1 MKRYEL
7 QQGAMIAVSFPGE
20 KNKGCCK
27 FTHLG
32 QLADSE
38 GLFCLDSNALDE
50 KSQKISKEIR
60 DKFAEDLNKGNTAIV
75 NLNWGTVEQWKE
87 RLEKSQTAKKRVHL
101 LALGDVGSTVLT
113 ALKLLGGDCVQTLGI
128 YDVNENVCKRWES
141 ELNQAAFPWDYDR
154 LPEVVILKEDE
165 LFDCDMF
172 VFCASKGIPPVGSEV
187 KDVRMVQFEANRGI
201 VSIFAKK
208 ARKSKFQ
215 GLFAVVS
222 DPVDP
227 LCKAA
232 FLASNTD
239 KEGNFDGKG
248 LRPEQIQG
256 YGLGVMN
263 ARAAYYA
270 KKEERFSSFLKEGR
284 AYGPH
289 GQDLVIANS
298 IEAYD
303 DSLSREL
310 TQLAIDANLRT
321 RELGFKPY
329 VAPAISSAAISLLL
343 TLQGEWHYSSNYL
356 GGVYMGCKNRTTP
369 YGLEIES
376 LPLSKQLFERL
387 EKAFRGLEEIK

>member
-1 MKRYEL
+1 MERYEFN
-7 QQGAMIAVSFPGE
+7 QGVMIPISFSRE
-20 KNKGCCK
+20 KNKGCCRL
-27 FTHLG
+27 THLG
-32 QLADSE
+32 QLVCDE
-38 GLFCLDSNALDE
+38 GLFWLDSNALRE
-50 KSQKISKEIR
+50 KSLKISRVER
-60 DKFAEDLNKGNTAIV
+60 EKFAQDIEKGNTVLV

-87 RLEKSQTAKKRVHL
+87 RLETEKKGKKRVHL

-113 ALKLLGGDCVQTLGI
+113 ALKLLGGGCIHTLGI

-141 ELNQAAFPWDYDR
+141 ELNQAAFPWDYEKM
-154 LPEVVILKEDE
+154 PEIVILKEEE

-201 VSIFAKK
+201 ISIFAKK
-208 ARKSKFQ
+208 ARDSQFQ

-239 KEGNFDGKG
+239 ENGEFHGKG
-248 LRPEQIQG
+248 LRPEQVQG

-303 DSLSREL
+303 DSLSKEL

-321 RELGFKPY
+321 RDLGFKPY
-329 VAPAISSAAISLLL
+329 VAPAISSAAISLIL

-356 GGVYMGCKNRTTP
+356 GGVYMGCKNRSTP
-369 YGLEIES
+369 WGLEIES
-376 LPLSKQLFERL
+376 LPLPKQLFDRL